1 MIALTL
7 TGDDPGKT
15 ATVLN
20 TIAENFLSQNI
31 ARQEA
36 KDSRSLTFL
45 QDQLPKISRELDE
58 AEARLNAYREQS
70 DSVDLSL
77 EAKSVL
83 DQVVNVENQLNALTF
98 REAEVSQL
106 FKKDHPTYR
115 ALLEK
120 NKRLSGNA
128 RACIAAS
135 PPCHPRSRKYYA

>member
-1 MIALTL
+1 MLI
-7 TGDDPGKT
+7 
-15 ATVLN
+15 
-20 TIAENFLSQNI
+20 
-31 ARQEA
+31 
-36 KDSRSLTFL
+36 
-45 QDQLPKISRELDE
+45 
-58 AEARLNAYREQS
+58 EQS

-106 FKKDHPTYR
+106 FKRAIPPTVLYWR
-115 ALLEK
+115 K

-135 PPCHPRSRKYYA
+135 PQCHPRSRKYYA